1 MRSLLPDPLK
11 LEESSLQ
18 NTLGKREEFLSS
30 ELLYLLGSLRLNLKK
45 TEENSLLAKMDRAPP
60 ICKNSV

>member
-1 MRSLLPDPLK
+1 MRSPFPDPLK

-18 NTLGKREEFLSS
+18 NTLGKREEFISS
-30 ELLYLLGSLRLNLKK
+30 EPLYLLGSLRLNLKK

-60 ICKNSV
+60 ICNNKV